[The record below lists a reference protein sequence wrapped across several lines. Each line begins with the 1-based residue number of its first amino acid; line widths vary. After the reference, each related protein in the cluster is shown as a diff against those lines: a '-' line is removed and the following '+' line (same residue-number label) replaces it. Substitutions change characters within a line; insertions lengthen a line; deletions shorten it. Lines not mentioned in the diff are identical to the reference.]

1 MKLEPKQWYRA
12 MAPRLTVLVTTVDK
26 EGNHNAAPFSFCMPV
41 SVDPPLVAIAS
52 AHKRHTLANI
62 RETKQ
67 FVINIPGEW
76 LVAAVW
82 KCADPLP
89 KGQSELE
96 HTGLRPG
103 QSEKVAAPFVVD
115 SAAYFECELE
125 WEKDAGDHV
134 IVVGRIVNAV
144 VKDEFWA
151 NGELDFRTAL
161 PLLHLGGRRFTVGE
175 REIISVNE

>member
-1 MKLEPKQWYRA
+1 MKLEIKDWYRA
-12 MAPRLTVLVTTVDK
+12 MAPRLTVLVSTIDG

-89 KGQSELE
+89 KGESELVA
-96 HTGLRPG
+96 TGLTAG
-103 QSEKVAAPFVVD
+103 ESEFVKAPYIADCAV
-115 SAAYFECELE
+115 YFECELA

-134 IVVGRIVNAV
+134 VVVGRVLNAV
-144 VKDEFWA
+144 VKDEFWVDGKL
-151 NGELDFRTAL
+151 NWQEAL
-161 PLLHLGGRRFTVGE
+161 PLLHIGGRHFTVAE
-175 REIISVNE
+175 REIISLNP

>member
-1 MKLEPKQWYRA
+1 
-12 MAPRLTVLVTTVDK
+12 MAPRLTVLVSTIDG
-26 EGNHNAAPFSFCMPV
+26 EGNQNAAPFSFCMPV
-41 SVDPPLVAIAS
+41 SVDPPLLTIGI

-67 FVINIPGEW
+67 FVVNVCGEW

-82 KCADPLP
+82 KCSDPIP
-89 KGQSELE
+89 KGHSEFT
-96 HTGLRPG
+96 HTGLLPG
-103 QSEKVAAPFVVD
+103 ECEKVKAPYVMD

-134 IVVGRIVNAV
+134 VVVGRVVNAV
-144 VKDEFWA
+144 VKDEFWV
-151 NGELDFRTAL
+151 EDQLDFQTAL